1 MPLNSGALVAA
12 LTEVRAAPD
21 VVSVRTEVMHGLS
34 LCGIDAAYFL
44 APLTPD
50 PRVGRVMTNMG
61 MSRIWERHYRAR
73 LYLCDPLPGI
83 ALQRAGSFAWPYG
96 IDLETLKPQE
106 QRYHQIAAKHGLAA
120 GIGTACYGPNG
131 RAGFLGAPW
140 PHEQPPSGEV
150 VLAVNQIA
158 QVSFLR
164 YCQLFR
170 EAIDVQPLSNREL
183 EVVKWMCR
191 GKSNPVIAEIIGV
204 SRSSVDAYI
213 RRIFAKLDVTDR
225 TAACVRAHTLGL
237 TVTDEVERRVALAK
251 QLSAEE
257 RGSS

>member
-1 MPLNSGALVAA
+1 MAA
-12 LTEVRAAPD
+12 LAEVRDAPD
-21 VVSVRTEVMHGLS
+21 VVSVRTEVMHALS
-34 LCGIDAAYFL
+34 LCGIEAAYFL

-50 PRVGRVMTNMG
+50 PRVGRVMTNIG
-61 MSRIWERHYRAR
+61 VSRIWERHYRAR

-83 ALQRAGSFAWPYG
+83 ALQRAGAFVWPSG
-96 IDLETLKPQE
+96 IDLDKLEPSE
-106 QRYHQIAAKHGLAA
+106 RRYLEIAAKHGLGA
-120 GIGTACYGPNG
+120 GVGTACFGPNG

-140 PHEQPPSGEV
+140 PHEQPPSADV

-170 EAIDVQPLSNREL
+170 EAIDVQSLSNREL
-183 EVVKWMCR
+183 EVLTWMCR
-191 GKSNPVIAEIIGV
+191 GKSNPVMAEILGV
-204 SRSSVDAYI
+204 SRSSIDAYI

-237 TVTDEVERRVALAK
+237 TVTEEVDRRVALAK
-251 QLSAEE
+251 QLNRPEP
-257 RGSS
+257 SSH